1 MAPSVRLQGGMQ
13 GCATYA
19 PAMSRSKGVGRGLLD
34 LLLLGGLIVLV
45 AMPTL
50 AAEPSASPSASAPPS
65 ATATAT
71 DAPTTAPT
79 EAPTTAPTEAPAA
92 TAVPAAT
99 AEPDEES
106 AKPEKAPKAKK
117 APGVDV
123 TITGTVATRTDADGN
138 TEYTTVAGGKT
149 LVLEAGP
156 AWFHGANNPLKPF
169 VGERVTITGS
179 QRPGE
184 DEVDVEAVNGTSL
197 RAAGKPPWAG
207 GWKRVGERHPGWT
220 QEKWDRWQARAAGKA
235 RALGTDCFP
244 PGQCKD
250 KPGKG
255 GAASDDM
262 TGPDAG
268 G

>member
-1 MAPSVRLQGGMQ
+1 
-13 GCATYA
+13 
-19 PAMSRSKGVGRGLLD
+19 MSRSKGVGRGLLD
-34 LLLLGGLIVLV
+34 LLLLAGLIVLV

-50 AAEPSASPSASAPPS
+50 AAEPSTSPSASAAPS
-65 ATATAT
+65 ATATA
-71 DAPTTAPT
+71 T
-79 EAPTTAPTEAPAA
+79 EAPTTAPTDAPAA
-92 TAVPAAT
+92 TAAPTATAAPAAEP
-99 AEPDEES
+99 AEPDEDDGTG
-106 AKPEKAPKAKK
+106 KPEKSPKPGKADK
-117 APGVDV
+117 APEVEV

-156 AWFHGANNPLKPF
+156 SWFFGANHPLKPY
-169 VGERVTITGS
+169 VGKRVTIVGE
-179 QRPGE
+179 QRAGE
-184 DEVDVEAVNGTSL
+184 AEVDVKTVNGTRL
-197 RAAGKPPWAG
+197 RAEGKPPWAG

-220 QEKWDRWQARAAGKA
+220 QEKWDRWQTKAAGKA
-235 RALGTDCFP
+235 KALGTDCFP